1 MNPVENLSQS
11 PPPANDD
18 IPRKVAASEGLRW
31 VLAGFAFYKLKPL
44 MLSAAFAVLFGVVMA
59 LGLIP
64 GIGSSLSEFAT
75 PMMIAGFM
83 AGFRTLDDQQ
93 ELEMPTFF
101 EGVKRVPLPL
111 MTLGAVQLIATILI
125 GQLMIAMGFDAQAV
139 MEAAKNPETSPV
151 EMQAIANASLPAV
164 LVGISLFVPVMMATW
179 FAPALVLFGN
189 ARPAVALGVSLKAG
203 LRNWQALFVNG
214 LVLGLMLF
222 VAALVPLMLGL
233 LVAMPILFG
242 SMYASYQAIF
252 AVWTGEQ
259 GEARSTVVSL

>member
-1 MNPVENLSQS
+1 MNPVENL
-11 PPPANDD
+11 PVRPAPGNDD
-18 IPRKVAASEGLRW
+18 IPRKVAAGEGLRW
-31 VLAGFAFYKLKPL
+31 VLAGLAFYKQKPL
-44 MLSAAFAVLFGVVMA
+44 LLSAAFAVTFGIVML

-64 GIGSSLSEFAT
+64 GIGASLSEFAT

-83 AGFRTLDDQQ
+83 AGYRVLDEGR

-101 EGVKRVPLPL
+101 DGVKRVPLPL
-111 MTLGAVQLIATILI
+111 MTLGAIQLIATVLI
-125 GQLMIAMGFDAQAV
+125 GQLMLAMGFDPQAV
-139 MEAAKNPETSPV
+139 MEAAKNTKTSPA

-164 LVGISLFVPVMMATW
+164 LAGLSLFVPVMMATW

-189 ARPAVALGVSLKAG
+189 ARPVTALGVSLKAG

-214 LVLGLMLF
+214 LVLGLLLF
-222 VAALVPLMLGL
+222 VSALVPLMLGL

-252 AVWTGEQ
+252 AVWAGEPDATP
-259 GEARSTVVSL
+259 GV